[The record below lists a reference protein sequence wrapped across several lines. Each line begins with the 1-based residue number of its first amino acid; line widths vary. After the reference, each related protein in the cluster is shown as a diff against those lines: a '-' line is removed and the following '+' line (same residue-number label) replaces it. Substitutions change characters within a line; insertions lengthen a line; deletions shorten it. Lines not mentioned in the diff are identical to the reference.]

1 MGIPS
6 IPRVLPCL
14 LALISM
20 SPVVFSQTP
29 PSVAV
34 AQANVGTNPGTTVVL
49 GCSVSST
56 LPITSAFWL
65 HDRAG
70 SAVTITSSG
79 GRHTFTMGT
88 APSLT
93 ITSPTNADT
102 GNYRCFATDS
112 GGNVGQSG
120 NTFLTVATP
129 NAVPVVDHPQT
140 TYSLLA
146 GNTAVLGCVISANPA
161 ATTVVWTKTS
171 GSNIGTISI
180 DGTKYQNGNSV
191 SPSLTITNLALTDTG
206 SYTCGATNNFGSGVS
221 TGATLTVTGSVPVLS
236 VQSTT
241 ASANVGASATLQCS
255 ITSASPS
262 VTAVYWQ
269 FTPTG
274 GTTTQITPSTS
285 GYTGITTANPS
296 LTISSVSTASAG
308 TYTCFAVNSA
318 GTGQSQQITLT
329 VVQSGPP
336 TVSHPQP
343 TYTTNV
349 GGTVTLVCSVTS
361 TSTLNNLY
369 WEKLVNNAYQQV
381 QITTNIRYS
390 GGSTSSPN
398 FVITNAE
405 AADAGTYR
413 CSAVNAF
420 GTTNS
425 QTTTTLTVN
434 GPPTVSHPQPTYSTN
449 VGGTVTLVCSVT
461 STPTLTNLYW
471 EKFVNNAYQQV
482 QITTNIRYS
491 GGSPSFPNFVI
502 TNAEAADAGTYRCS
516 AVNAFGTTNSQTTTT
531 LTINGPPTVS
541 HPQPTYSTNVGGTV
555 TLACSV
561 ISASTLTNLY
571 WEKLVNN
578 AYQQVQITTNIR
590 YSGGSESSPNFVIT
604 NAEAADAGTY
614 RCSAVN
620 AFGTTNSQTT
630 TTLTINGPPTVSHP
644 QPTYNTNVGG
654 TVTLVC
660 SVTST
665 PTLTNL
671 YWEKLVNNAYQQVQ
685 ITTNIRYSGG
695 SASSPN
701 FVITNAE
708 AADAGTYRCSAVN
721 AFGTTNSQ
729 TTTTLT
735 INGPPTVSHP
745 QPTYSTNVGGTV
757 TLVCSVTSTPTLTNL
772 YWEKFVNNA
781 YQQVQITTN
790 IRYSGGSPSSPNFV
804 ITNAEA
810 ADAGTYRCS
819 AVNAFGTTNSQ
830 TTTTLTINAPPSVT
844 HPQAAYST
852 NVGGTVTLLCSV
864 TSMSTLTNLY
874 WEKLIN
880 NVYQQV
886 QITTNSRY
894 SGGSASSPN
903 FVITNAAAADAG
915 TYRCSASNVF
925 GTTNSPTTRLVSGTP
940 PTVSHP
946 QPTYSTNVG
955 GTVTLVCTVTSS
967 STLTNL
973 YWEKLVNNAYQQVQI
988 TTNIRYS
995 GGSPSSP
1002 NFVITNAAAADAG
1015 TYRCSAAN
1023 VFGTTNSPTTT
1034 TLTIN
1039 APPSVT
1045 HPQAAYSTNVG
1056 GTVTLVCT
1064 VTSSSTLTNL
1074 YWEKL
1079 VNNVYQQVQIT
1090 TNSRYS
1096 GGSPSS
1102 PNFVITNAAAA
1113 DAGTYRC
1120 SAANVFG
1127 TTNSPT
1133 TTTLTINA
1141 PPSVTHPQAAYS
1153 TNVGGT
1159 VTLVCTVTSS
1169 STLTNLYW
1177 EKLVNNV
1184 YQQVQITTNSR
1195 YSGGTTT
1202 SPNFVI
1208 TNAQTTDAGTYR
1220 CSAANQYGNTNSPTT
1235 TALTV
1240 TGNIPTVAIPQTAYS
1255 TTSGQSVTLVCTVNA
1270 NPFQTGVTWQKF
1282 TNGVYQPVSI
1292 TGNSRYSGGT
1302 VASPSLV
1309 ISNALT
1315 TDGGTYRCTAV
1326 NSIGTGTS
1334 GNTLLTV
1341 AGTVPNVNI
1350 DQTIYTAT
1358 SGDTIIIVCNINA
1371 DPFQTNIAWEYLDN
1385 SVFQTVQINSIG
1397 RYTGGTTT
1405 IPSLTI
1411 SGILTTDGGIY
1422 RCVAT
1427 NNIGTTA
1434 SGTTQLTVSG
1444 TIPTVSI
1451 PTPTYATNSGGTITM
1466 VCNVNADPTH
1476 TSVSWQ
1482 KNTNGVF
1489 QAVNIVGTTRYSGGT
1504 ANSPSLVIT
1513 GAVTGDT
1520 GTYRCTAT
1528 NSVGTGTSGNTQLT
1542 ITGSAPSVTIPQPAY
1557 STNSGGTITLTCQ
1570 VTADPTHTSVT
1581 WRKLVNG
1588 NYQDVSINTNTR
1600 YSGGTVTSPS
1610 LMISGALT
1618 TDGGTYICTAAN
1630 QFGTGTS
1637 GTTLLT
1643 VSPAIPTVSIP
1654 TPTYATNSGGT
1665 ITMVCNVNAD
1675 PTHTSV
1681 SWQKNTNGVFQA
1693 VNIVGTTR
1701 YSGGTA
1707 NSPSLVI
1714 TGAVTG
1720 DTGTY
1725 RCTATNSVGTGTSG
1739 NTQLTITGSAPSVTI
1754 PQPAYS
1760 TNSGGTI
1767 TLTCQVTADPTHTS
1781 VTWRKLV
1788 NGNYQDV
1795 SINTNTRYSGG
1806 TVTSP
1811 SLMIS
1816 GALTTDGGTYICT
1829 AANQFGTGTSGTTL
1843 LTVSPALPVVTVQ
1856 QNTYTVAAAGT
1867 IQMVC
1872 TVTADPTH
1880 TNVIWQKLVNSVY
1893 QTVQVTSNTRYS
1905 GATVAQPSLTITSAQ
1920 LTDAGTYRCTAVNTA
1935 GTGFSAQTVLTVT
1948 GSQPTVSIPQ
1958 TAYTATTGTQVTLV
1972 CIITNDNP
1980 AHTSVIWQKLVNN
1993 AFQEVQI
2000 TSNNRYTG
2008 GQVGSPN
2015 LVISSSQPGD
2025 GGTYRCTATNTVGT
2039 GTSGTTQLTVSG
2051 SVPTVSIPQPS
2062 YTATTSTTVT
2072 LVCTITA
2079 DPTHTSVS
2087 WEKLNNNVYQE
2098 VPITSNTRYSGGT
2111 AGSENLVITNAE
2123 SGDSGTYRCTATNSV
2138 GTGTSGTTQLTVSGS
2153 IPTVSIPQPSYTAT
2167 TSTTVTLVCTVTANP
2182 THTSVSWEKLNN
2194 NVYQEVPITSNTRY
2208 SGGTAGS
2215 ENLVITNAE
2224 HGDSG
2229 TYRCTAT
2236 NTVGTGTSGTTQLT
2250 VSGSIPTV
2258 SIPQPSYTAT
2268 TSTTVTLVCT
2278 VTANPTHTSVSWEK
2292 LNNNVYQ
2299 EVPITSNTRYS
2310 GGTAGSEN
2318 LVITNAQPGDSGTYR
2333 CTATNIVG
2341 TGTSGTTQLA
2351 ISGTPPTVTI
2361 SQPTY
2366 TATTGTTVTIVCTI
2380 TNANPTHT
2388 SVIWQKL
2395 VSNTYQQVQITT
2407 NSRYTGGTV
2416 SSPNLMIT
2424 NAQPGDSGTYRCLA
2438 TNIVG
2443 TGIST
2448 TTTQL
2453 TVSGSLPIV
2462 TIGQQTYTA
2471 TTGTTVI
2478 VGCTVNANPFQTSV
2492 EWERLVS
2499 GVYQT
2504 VAISTNNRYSGGSP
2518 TVPSLTISNAQPSD
2532 TGTYRCKATN
2542 AVGTGNSQ
2550 NTQLTVSGNVPVVDI
2565 PQPTYSVVTGASINI
2580 PCSVTSNP
2588 THTAVTWQRQ
2598 SGGQTITIDAPN
2610 SNNKYT
2616 IGALTAPTL
2625 TINNAVSGD
2634 AGLYTCTATNAVGPG
2649 QDSTTLSVTGN
2660 PPTVTIPQSGYSVQ
2674 TGNSLTIPCTIAA
2687 SPSITAVQWLRVQGT
2702 SSTPLTITGTTYSGG
2717 SVTTP
2722 ALTIPTA
2729 NRATHEGFYVCTAT
2743 NAVGTGQSS
2752 TIFVSVTGNIPTV
2765 TVQTTPATAITGTSV
2780 TLQCTVT
2787 ANPIATIVQWE
2798 KVPTNGAAT
2807 MINVA
2812 GNSKYSG
2819 ASTSDPS
2826 LTISNTAASDA
2837 GNYRCTATNA
2847 IGKGQSGLVALS
2859 VTGNP
2864 PTVTVTQTDYA
2875 VTTGA
2880 AVTLQCSATGVPA
2893 VTSVAWEKTSNG
2905 LTTTLTVSSGQ
2916 FSVSNPSLVISTASS
2931 TDAGTYICKAT
2942 NVVGTGQSNPVTLA
2956 VTGAPPTV
2964 TIGNTAYSAITG
2976 SSATLVCTVTATPT
2990 ATIVRW
2996 TKTTSTGTSTIT
3008 IDGTKYTGSSASSP
3022 SLVINNVANSDEGT
3036 YVCQATNVVG
3046 TASSA
3051 QTTLTVTGSVPNVQV
3066 VQTSY
3071 SVLKGGTITLG
3082 CTVTGLPTA
3091 TSVVWKRMSG
3101 GTETA
3106 VSTTPDK
3113 YSGSTVGTPSLTITG
3128 AASVDA
3134 ATYVCTATNSVGEGR
3149 SGQTSL
3155 SVTGDIPT
3163 VSVPDPTYSIVSGN
3177 SVTLRCTVSANPPVV
3192 SIQWRKIISG
3202 VTTNVNVGLTAYT
3215 GGTVGTPALTI
3226 VTATA
3231 ADSAGYICTATNSVG
3246 TGVSGTTT
3254 LTVTGAVPTVN
3265 IPLNAY
3271 TVITGQSI
3279 TIVCNVAAN
3288 PTASSISWSKT
3299 VGTVTSIL
3307 TIDNTKFT
3315 GGNIQTPSLTI
3326 NNAGAN
3332 DEATYKCSATNV
3344 VGSATSNAAT
3354 LDVTGGL
3361 PTVTITNPPPITA
3374 VVGSSVTLT
3383 CTVVATPQ
3391 ASSVTWKRTVGGV
3404 TSNIATATAKF
3415 SGSTVANPSLTI
3427 NSIATTDQGSYV
3439 CTATN
3444 AVGTG
3449 ESSPAT
3455 LAVTGNVPSVV
3466 ISKPSYTVV
3475 VGQDVTIDCQYTAS
3489 PDATSIKWRKIV
3501 NTQPSDITI
3510 TGNAKY
3516 SGGTLTSPSLVIRT
3530 AANTDQAFY
3539 QCFVTNSVGEGQSST
3554 AYLFVTGAPPT
3565 ATVTQTNYNINLG
3578 DSVTIACNVAGVPAV
3593 TSVSWTIT
3601 KAPSTTATPITIAAP
3616 KYSGGSVTT
3625 PSLTISSA
3633 ALTDQGTYNCKAT
3646 NSLGTGTSPPVYVSV
3661 VGSSPTVS
3669 VPVSAFS
3676 VDRGGQVVLLCNV
3689 IANPAATSVY
3699 WTRTVSGA
3707 TNQITAA
3714 APKYEGSSPTN
3725 PSLTINNLID
3735 QDQGSYRCHATNS
3748 VGTGQSELTNL
3759 VVSVPPTNIAV
3770 NPATI
3775 TRREQQSFTSTCT
3788 AEANPAPSYQWV
3800 KKSTN
3805 QVVSTVQQL
3814 SISNIDRGHHG
3825 EYVCTAT
3832 NSRGSASATLTV
3844 NIQYKP
3850 ISTVT
3855 VEEQNIVIGLNDPRT
3870 LTCNTI
3876 ANPAVDTYRWTKGN
3890 ANIAGATGLTYVV
3903 TVASDSDY
3911 GAYSCY
3917 ATNSIGESTAIT
3929 FNLRSGAVTTTT
3941 VAPTTD
3947 PLTTEVIIAIAVA
3960 AAVLLLILIIVLVCC
3975 LARKPQPKV
3984 RKVYT
3989 RKPTPAPM
3997 TMIAPQPMLMSNP
4010 SMALVPTRNPSM
4022 RSYDNYALNYGDL
4035 PNQDYTY
4042 YESER
4047 NKDRSSFIE

>member
-830 TTTTLTINAPPSVT
+830 TTTTLTIN
-844 HPQAAYST
+844 
-852 NVGGTVTLLCSV
+852 
-864 TSMSTLTNLY
+864 
-874 WEKLIN
+874 
-880 NVYQQV
+880 
-886 QITTNSRY
+886 
-894 SGGSASSPN
+894 
-903 FVITNAAAADAG
+903 D
-915 TYRCSASNVF
+915 
-925 GTTNSPTTRLVSGTP
+925 
-940 PTVSHP
+940 
-946 QPTYSTNVG
+946 
-955 GTVTLVCTVTSS
+955 
-967 STLTNL
+967 
-973 YWEKLVNNAYQQVQI
+973 
-988 TTNIRYS
+988 
-995 GGSPSSP
+995 
-1002 NFVITNAAAADAG
+1002 
-1015 TYRCSAAN
+1015 
-1023 VFGTTNSPTTT
+1023 
-1034 TLTIN
+1034 
-1039 APPSVT
+1039 
-1045 HPQAAYSTNVG
+1045 
-1056 GTVTLVCT
+1056 
-1064 VTSSSTLTNL
+1064 
-1074 YWEKL
+1074 
-1079 VNNVYQQVQIT
+1079 
-1090 TNSRYS
+1090 
-1096 GGSPSS
+1096 
-1102 PNFVITNAAAA
+1102 
-1113 DAGTYRC
+1113 
-1120 SAANVFG
+1120 
-1127 TTNSPT
+1127 
-1133 TTTLTINA
+1133 
-1141 PPSVTHPQAAYS
+1141 
-1153 TNVGGT
+1153 
-1159 VTLVCTVTSS
+1159 
-1169 STLTNLYW
+1169 
-1177 EKLVNNV
+1177 
-1184 YQQVQITTNSR
+1184 
-1195 YSGGTTT
+1195 
-1202 SPNFVI
+1202 
-1208 TNAQTTDAGTYR
+1208 
-1220 CSAANQYGNTNSPTT
+1220 
-1235 TALTV
+1235 
-1240 TGNIPTVAIPQTAYS
+1240 IPTVAIPQTAYS

-1341 AGTVPNVNI
+1341 A
-1350 DQTIYTAT
+1350 
-1358 SGDTIIIVCNINA
+1358 
-1371 DPFQTNIAWEYLDN
+1371 
-1385 SVFQTVQINSIG
+1385 
-1397 RYTGGTTT
+1397 
-1405 IPSLTI
+1405 
-1411 SGILTTDGGIY
+1411 
-1422 RCVAT
+1422 
-1427 NNIGTTA
+1427 
-1434 SGTTQLTVSG
+1434 G

-2215 ENLVITNAE
+2215 ENLVITNA
-2224 HGDSG
+2224 
-2229 TYRCTAT
+2229 
-2236 NTVGTGTSGTTQLT
+2236 
-2250 VSGSIPTV
+2250 
-2258 SIPQPSYTAT
+2258 
-2268 TSTTVTLVCT
+2268 
-2278 VTANPTHTSVSWEK
+2278 
-2292 LNNNVYQ
+2292 
-2299 EVPITSNTRYS
+2299 
-2310 GGTAGSEN
+2310 
-2318 LVITNAQPGDSGTYR
+2318 QPGDSGTYR

-2351 ISGTPPTVTI
+2351 ISGSVPTVTIPQTTYTATTTTSVTLVCSITSNPPHTIVSWEKLVNNAFQQVTTSSNARYSGGIFGSPNLVISNAEIGDSGTYRCTATNTVGIGTSGNTQLTVSGTPPTVTI

>member
-830 TTTTLTINAPPSVT
+830 TTTTLTIN
-844 HPQAAYST
+844 
-852 NVGGTVTLLCSV
+852 
-864 TSMSTLTNLY
+864 
-874 WEKLIN
+874 
-880 NVYQQV
+880 
-886 QITTNSRY
+886 
-894 SGGSASSPN
+894 
-903 FVITNAAAADAG
+903 D
-915 TYRCSASNVF
+915 
-925 GTTNSPTTRLVSGTP
+925 
-940 PTVSHP
+940 
-946 QPTYSTNVG
+946 
-955 GTVTLVCTVTSS
+955 
-967 STLTNL
+967 
-973 YWEKLVNNAYQQVQI
+973 
-988 TTNIRYS
+988 
-995 GGSPSSP
+995 
-1002 NFVITNAAAADAG
+1002 
-1015 TYRCSAAN
+1015 
-1023 VFGTTNSPTTT
+1023 
-1034 TLTIN
+1034 
-1039 APPSVT
+1039 
-1045 HPQAAYSTNVG
+1045 
-1056 GTVTLVCT
+1056 
-1064 VTSSSTLTNL
+1064 
-1074 YWEKL
+1074 
-1079 VNNVYQQVQIT
+1079 
-1090 TNSRYS
+1090 
-1096 GGSPSS
+1096 
-1102 PNFVITNAAAA
+1102 
-1113 DAGTYRC
+1113 
-1120 SAANVFG
+1120 
-1127 TTNSPT
+1127 
-1133 TTTLTINA
+1133 
-1141 PPSVTHPQAAYS
+1141 
-1153 TNVGGT
+1153 
-1159 VTLVCTVTSS
+1159 
-1169 STLTNLYW
+1169 
-1177 EKLVNNV
+1177 
-1184 YQQVQITTNSR
+1184 
-1195 YSGGTTT
+1195 
-1202 SPNFVI
+1202 
-1208 TNAQTTDAGTYR
+1208 
-1220 CSAANQYGNTNSPTT
+1220 
-1235 TALTV
+1235 
-1240 TGNIPTVAIPQTAYS
+1240 IPTVAIPQTAYS

-1341 AGTVPNVNI
+1341 A
-1350 DQTIYTAT
+1350 
-1358 SGDTIIIVCNINA
+1358 
-1371 DPFQTNIAWEYLDN
+1371 
-1385 SVFQTVQINSIG
+1385 
-1397 RYTGGTTT
+1397 
-1405 IPSLTI
+1405 
-1411 SGILTTDGGIY
+1411 
-1422 RCVAT
+1422 
-1427 NNIGTTA
+1427 
-1434 SGTTQLTVSG
+1434 G

-2039 GTSGTTQLTVSG
+2039 GTSGTTQLTV
-2051 SVPTVSIPQPS
+2051 
-2062 YTATTSTTVT
+2062 
-2072 LVCTITA
+2072 
-2079 DPTHTSVS
+2079 
-2087 WEKLNNNVYQE
+2087 
-2098 VPITSNTRYSGGT
+2098 
-2111 AGSENLVITNAE
+2111 
-2123 SGDSGTYRCTATNSV
+2123 
-2138 GTGTSGTTQLTVSGS
+2138 
-2153 IPTVSIPQPSYTAT
+2153 
-2167 TSTTVTLVCTVTANP
+2167 
-2182 THTSVSWEKLNN
+2182 
-2194 NVYQEVPITSNTRY
+2194 
-2208 SGGTAGS
+2208 
-2215 ENLVITNAE
+2215 
-2224 HGDSG
+2224 
-2229 TYRCTAT
+2229 
-2236 NTVGTGTSGTTQLT
+2236 
-2250 VSGSIPTV
+2250 
-2258 SIPQPSYTAT
+2258 
-2268 TSTTVTLVCT
+2268 
-2278 VTANPTHTSVSWEK
+2278 
-2292 LNNNVYQ
+2292 
-2299 EVPITSNTRYS
+2299 
-2310 GGTAGSEN
+2310 
-2318 LVITNAQPGDSGTYR
+2318 
-2333 CTATNIVG
+2333 
-2341 TGTSGTTQLA
+2341 
-2351 ISGTPPTVTI
+2351 SGTPPTVTI